1 MKTGKALLA
10 VLTGLAAG
18 AALGAIFSS
27 QNGYRSRKGMSR
39 ESEEL
44 ADVLSRQ
51 IDEKFG
57 ELEAKIAARRNTEHQ
72 R

>member
-10 VLTGLAAG
+10 VLTGVAAG
-18 AALGAIFSS
+18 VAFGLIFSAENRNRS
-27 QNGYRSRKGMSR
+27 QKRILRKV
-39 ESEEL
+39 EEL
-44 ADVLSRQ
+44 KDAVTTR

-57 ELEAKIAARRNTEHQ
+57 ELEAGIAAEHQ

>member
-10 VLTGLAAG
+10 VMTGMAAG
-18 AALGAIFSS
+18 AVLGLIFSS
-27 QNGYRSRKGMSR
+27 QNGNRSQKKMSRKG
-39 ESEEL
+39 EDL
-44 ADVLSRQ
+44 ADVLTTR

-57 ELEAKIAARRNTEHQ
+57 ELEAKIAAEHQ

>member
-10 VLTGLAAG
+10 VLTGVAAG
-18 AALGAIFSS
+18 VAFELIFSAENRNRS
-27 QNGYRSRKGMSR
+27 QKRILRKV
-39 ESEEL
+39 EEL
-44 ADVLSRQ
+44 KDVVTTR

-57 ELEAKIAARRNTEHQ
+57 ELEAGIAAEHQ